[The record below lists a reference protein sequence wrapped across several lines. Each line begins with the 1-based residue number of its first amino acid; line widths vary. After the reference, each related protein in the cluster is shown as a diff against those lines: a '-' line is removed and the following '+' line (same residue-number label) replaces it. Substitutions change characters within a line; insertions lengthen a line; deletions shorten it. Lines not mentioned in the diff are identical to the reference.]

1 MSRHPT
7 PFSHPAAVKALTRR
21 LFPALGAK
29 RNAQVVGVSVRSV
42 YRWCWELVDA
52 AGRERTAAAAQANA
66 ERGDLRRLDRN
77 IALLESL
84 GPDATAAQCL
94 AVALAIEP
102 RRR

>member
-7 PFSHPAAVKALTRR
+7 PFSHPAAVKVLARR

-29 RNAQVVGVSVRSV
+29 RTAQVVGVSMRSV
-42 YRWCWELVDA
+42 YRWCWDLVDTG
-52 AGRERTAAAAQANA
+52 GRERTTAAAQANA
-66 ERGDLRRLDRN
+66 ERGELRRLDRN

>member
-7 PFSHPAAVKALTRR
+7 PFSHPAAVKALTRQ

-29 RNAQVVGVSVRSV
+29 RTAQVVGVSVRSV
-42 YRWCWELVDA
+42 YRWCWDLVDA
-52 AGRERTAAAAQANA
+52 GGRDRTTAAAQANA

-77 IALLESL
+77 IALLKSL
-84 GPDATAAQCL
+84 GPDATAAQYL